1 MVRLCSLERIGL
13 EFQEVKDNKT
23 VASIIIR
30 RCENI
35 PNMDVNY
42 TADPYIKIYAFD
54 SIRKGSAPN
63 KLVKLTKT
71 HVVTT

>member
-1 MVRLCSLERIGL
+1 M
-13 EFQEVKDNKT
+13 KDNKRA
-23 VASIIIR
+23 ASIVIR

-35 PNMDVNY
+35 PNMDLNF

-54 SIRKGSAPN
+54 SIGKEPVSK

-71 HVVTT
+71 HVVKNSRNPYFNFSFIV